1 MGFIY
6 SNARIVFDCKGWE
19 RRRDVRAQEYRKYN
33 KAMHGQRASADSK
46 KKKKSDAELMKMV
59 SMNLVGQGQAFGAG
73 DLGPNHVEDEED
85 DDEDEEEG
93 GSDGET
99 EEEWLARD
107 LTERQQATAQS
118 QRRAVSREAEV
129 GACEHNLALLQSKST
144 QRRER
149 EDRHKH
155 SAPHAQSH
163 APPLRSAI
171 CSSHSRKM
179 GTFLT
184 LLIVAA
190 DVMCDAL

>member
-1 MGFIY
+1 
-6 SNARIVFDCKGWE
+6 
-19 RRRDVRAQEYRKYN
+19 
-33 KAMHGQRASADSK
+33 MHGHRASADSKKK

-73 DLGPNHVEDEED
+73 ALGPNHAEDEED
-85 DDEDEEEG
+85 DDEENDEE
-93 GSDGET
+93 GSNGET

-144 QRRER
+144 TTQRER
-149 EDRHKH
+149 EKRHKH

-163 APPLRSAI
+163 APPEKCNLL
-171 CSSHSRKM
+171 
-179 GTFLT
+179 LT
-184 LLIVAA
+184 LKKNGYVLDIAH
-190 DVMCDAL
+190 CGC